1 MGKKEISIIECLR
14 NRARFAD
21 LCNAKLYEG
30 KQIIRPEE
38 LELVDSRENL
48 ILPTKDGKNK
58 GIERAH
64 DLAMRW
70 RRKVLLMII
79 PLEHQSKVHYA
90 MPVRKMLTDGLVY
103 IRQIQELYEN
113 RGDKEYTEEE
123 FLSRF
128 RKEDKLIPVIP
139 IVFSCGLEEWDAS
152 TDVHGMIDW
161 SLFEERTQLKRLVP
175 NYHFNLVDIND
186 DSYID
191 KLSTDL
197 QILFS
202 VVKYKKNKKKIK
214 EYITNSTIRLPR
226 DIYYA
231 IVNVF
236 GLSRLPEEVLEKKE
250 SDDMSNAL
258 LELIEDER
266 MEGRNEERQNLFS
279 LIQAMAENGERDE
292 IVRLATDV
300 EFFRKKQA
308 QYQIGDGR

>member
-48 ILPTKDGKNK
+48 ILPIKDGKNK

-113 RGDKEYTEEE
+113 RGDKEYT
-123 FLSRF
+123 
-128 RKEDKLIPVIP
+128 
-139 IVFSCGLEEWDAS
+139 
-152 TDVHGMIDW
+152 
-161 SLFEERTQLKRLVP
+161 
-175 NYHFNLVDIND
+175 
-186 DSYID
+186 
-191 KLSTDL
+191 
-197 QILFS
+197 
-202 VVKYKKNKKKIK
+202 
-214 EYITNSTIRLPR
+214 
-226 DIYYA
+226 
-231 IVNVF
+231 
-236 GLSRLPEEVLEKKE
+236 
-250 SDDMSNAL
+250 
-258 LELIEDER
+258 
-266 MEGRNEERQNLFS
+266 
-279 LIQAMAENGERDE
+279 
-292 IVRLATDV
+292 
-300 EFFRKKQA
+300 
-308 QYQIGDGR
+308 